1 MRRSASDGARG
12 SGAAPGYRVRM
23 APARDMYDALPADR
37 GAHLRRRNLERLA
50 ELEARGAERR
60 ARLARA
66 AHVSGAPLP
75 APWLAPRARPA

>member
-1 MRRSASDGARG
+1 
-12 SGAAPGYRVRM
+12 M

-60 ARLARA
+60 ARLVRAVAAAGLGGRQVLVPLARRE
-66 AHVSGAPLP
+66 G
-75 APWLAPRARPA
+75 